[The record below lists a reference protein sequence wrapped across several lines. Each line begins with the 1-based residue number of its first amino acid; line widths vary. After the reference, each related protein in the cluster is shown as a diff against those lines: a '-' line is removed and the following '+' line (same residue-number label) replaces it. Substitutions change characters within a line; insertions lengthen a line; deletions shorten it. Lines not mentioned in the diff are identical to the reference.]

1 MKILLLEDDK
11 TLSNVIRKGLEK
23 EHYEVDCFFDGELAL
38 NSLSHR
44 YSCFILDIN
53 VPSLDGISV
62 LQNIRD
68 YLGMTIPIIIIS
80 SNHELDKIKASYE
93 KGCNDYIKKPFFIY
107 ELVQKVK
114 NLCQVEDR
122 CIEFDSSCKFN
133 FKEHTLYIN
142 EERIILA
149 RKEILFLE
157 LFKSNLNRIVTYSEI
172 ENYVWEGEPS
182 NIDNIR
188 ALIKRIRKKLPTE
201 SIKIVTGYGYTLN
214 KKCKYSQSSTPQ

>member
-1 MKILLLEDDK
+1 MKVLLLEDDK
-11 TLSNVIRKGLEK
+11 TLSGVIKKGLEK
-23 EHYEVDCFFDGELAL
+23 EHYTVDCFFDGELAL
-38 NSLSHR
+38 ESISNG

-62 LQNIRD
+62 LKNIRD
-68 YLGMTIPIIIIS
+68 YLGMNIPIIIIS
-80 SNHELDKIKASYE
+80 SNHELEKIKASYE

-114 NLCQVEDR
+114 NLCAIEYKF
-122 CIEFDSSCKFN
+122 IEFDDTTKYN
-133 FKEHTLYIN
+133 FIEHTLYVN
-142 EERIILA
+142 DEKIILA

-157 LFKSNLNRIVTYSEI
+157 LFISNLNRIVSYHEI
-172 ENYVWEGEPS
+172 ENYVWEGEYS

-188 ALIKRIRKKLPTE
+188 ALIKRIRKKLPEE

-214 KKCKYSQSSTPQ
+214 NNCKYA

>member
-11 TLSNVIRKGLEK
+11 TLAGVIKKGLEK
-23 EHYEVDCFFDGELAL
+23 EKYIVECCFDGEIAL
-38 NSLSHR
+38 NTISHG

-53 VPSLDGISV
+53 VPSLDGISI
-62 LQNIRD
+62 LKHIRD
-68 YLGMTIPIIIIS
+68 YLGMKIPVIIIS

-114 NLCQVEDR
+114 NLSHIEYH
-122 CIEFDSSCKFN
+122 CIQFNDSCKFN
-133 FKEHTLYIN
+133 FNEHTLYVDD
-142 EERIILA
+142 EKIILA

-157 LFKSNLNRIVTYSEI
+157 LFSANLNRIVTYTEI
-172 ENYVWEGEPS
+172 EDYVWEGEPS

-188 ALIKRIRKKLPTE
+188 ALVKRIRKKLPKE
-201 SIKIVTGYGYTLN
+201 SIQIVTGYGYTLN
-214 KKCKYSQSSTPQ
+214 KKCAYS